1 MEIINAIRPPRMN
14 LAKRRI
20 IIENVCP
27 NCTRFPGSVV
37 HALWNYDA
45 AQDVWA
51 GSIKKLQKCSHGQA
65 DMIQLMEY
73 LLDRLAPEDVELFLV
88 QAWIIWN
95 QQNRLLHGA
104 KFHDPNCLNKRAA
117 NFLEEYRCTQVQLA
131 AGPVVQ
137 SSRDVWKPPPQ
148 SVFKLNL
155 DAAIFMELDRYGF
168 GAIIRNDKREA
179 MTAMSAKGPAV
190 SSSDEAEMLACRKAI
205 EFAADAGF
213 SELVIEG
220 DNANVIQAISSS
232 IANLSLIGNVIEDIH
247 HLIHGLH

>member
-1 MEIINAIRPPRMN
+1 MN

-27 NCTRFPGSVV
+27 NCTRFPESVV

-45 AQDVWA
+45 AQDVWT

-65 DMIQLMEY
+65 YMIQLMEY
-73 LLDRLAPEDVELFLV
+73 LLDRLALEDVELFLV